1 MPIRESNLSWTN
13 YRKAAKN
20 LKTKTPG
27 ITPQQI
33 IGRLGYPTKNG
44 QRIFITSDGEG
55 GVKQRNRTAQQ
66 AREAQR
72 QKRRRIQTGKLSPEE
87 AAESRS
93 LKDEF
98 RQGGF
103 EADHNIEIGFLGRQ
117 LEDLERRGGNVQQA
131 LDILKGAG
139 YSLGDMPGNL
149 QRLSQKDNILKRDQ
163 LAELQK
169 YLGSREA
176 LGQSPSARRPDLIVT
191 GTDLPPLGGFQTQ
204 ERGLTS
210 TGGSIRFNPQP
221 LEGFVMDQSPITEL
235 PPTPKEDLTQQVFQ
249 TVETGV
255 KTAVGMS
262 LVPIRGAMVLAG
274 SYLLK

>member
-1 MPIRESNLSWTN
+1 
-13 YRKAAKN
+13 
-20 LKTKTPG
+20 
-27 ITPQQI
+27 
-33 IGRLGYPTKNG
+33 
-44 QRIFITSDGEG
+44 
-55 GVKQRNRTAQQ
+55 
-66 AREAQR
+66 
-72 QKRRRIQTGKLSPEE
+72 
-87 AAESRS
+87 
-93 LKDEF
+93 
-98 RQGGF
+98 
-103 EADHNIEIGFLGRQ
+103 
-117 LEDLERRGGNVQQA
+117 
-131 LDILKGAG
+131 
-139 YSLGDMPGNL
+139 MPGNL

-255 KTAVGMS
+255 KAAVGIGLMG
-262 LVPIRGAMVLAG
+262 IKGAMVLGG

>member
-55 GVKQRNRTAQQ
+55 GVKQRNRTAHQ

-72 QKRRRIQTGKLSPEE
+72 QKRIRIQTGELTPEQ
-87 AAESRS
+87 AAESRQK
-93 LKDEF
+93 KDSIKDAKLE
-98 RQGGF
+98 R
-103 EADHNIEIGFLGRQ
+103 DHRNEVAFLGRQ

-131 LDILKGAG
+131 LDILKKAG
-139 YSLGDMPGNL
+139 YSLGDMPDNL
-149 QRLSQKDNILKRDQ
+149 QGLSQKDNILKRDQ
-163 LAELQK
+163 LAELQR

-204 ERGLTS
+204 ERGLTD
-210 TGGSIRFNPQP
+210 TGGSIRFEPQP

-255 KTAVGMS
+255 KAAVGIGLMG
-262 LVPIRGAMVLAG
+262 IKGAMVLGG